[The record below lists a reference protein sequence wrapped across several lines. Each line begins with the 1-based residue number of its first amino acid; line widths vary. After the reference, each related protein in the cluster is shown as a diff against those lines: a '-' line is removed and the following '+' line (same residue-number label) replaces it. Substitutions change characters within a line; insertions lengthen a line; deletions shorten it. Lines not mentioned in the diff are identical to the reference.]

1 MSDKRTV
8 NDLAIFGGPPAFD
21 EVRHVGAPNV
31 GDRDRLLA
39 RINDLLDRRWLTNDG
54 PFVRDFEKRIA
65 EKIGVR
71 HCLALT
77 NATIALELTIRAL
90 GLSGEV
96 IIPSLTFIATAHAL
110 QWHGITP
117 VFCDVE
123 AETFTLDPDRVE
135 ELITPQT
142 SAIMGVH
149 LWGRSCRIDKLTDV
163 ARRNNLKLMFDAAHA
178 FGCSWNDQ
186 MVGSF
191 GDAEVFSFHAT
202 KFFNTF
208 EGGAVVT
215 NDDELARRIRVMRNF
230 GFAGYDEVVSLGTNG
245 KMSEVSA
252 AMGLTGLE
260 SLQQFIDANYRN
272 HNQYREGLSGVKGV
286 TLLEYDETQQNNYQ
300 YLVLLVDE
308 DLTGL
313 SRDQLMNLLWAE
325 NVRARRYFYPGCH
338 RMQPYD
344 TLYPDAVS
352 RLPVTE
358 NVVQRVLLLPT
369 GTTISTDEIA
379 RICQIM
385 KFAVAHGAEIN
396 QLMSAEVGTHAG

>member
-1 MSDKRTV
+1 MIDKRTV

-54 PFVRDFEKRIA
+54 PFVQEFEKRIA

-117 VFCDVE
+117 VFCDVD
-123 AETFTLDPDRVE
+123 AETFTLDPDRIE

-149 LWGRSCRIDKLTDV
+149 LWGRSCRIDKLTEV
-163 ARRNNLKLMFDAAHA
+163 ARRNNLKLIFDAAHA
-178 FGCSWNDQ
+178 FGCSWNDR
-186 MVGSF
+186 MIGSF

-215 NDDELARRIRVMRNF
+215 NDDELARQIRVMRNF

-260 SLQQFIDANYRN
+260 SLHQFIDANYRN
-272 HNQYREGLSGVKGV
+272 HNQYREELRGVKGV
-286 TLLEYDETQQNNYQ
+286 TLLEYDESQQNNYQ

-308 DLTGL
+308 DLTGI

-338 RMQPYD
+338 RMQPYES
-344 TLYPDAVS
+344 LYPDSAA

-358 NVVQRVLLLPT
+358 SLVQRVLLLPT
-369 GTTISTDEIA
+369 GTVISTDEIA

-396 QLMSAEVGTHAG
+396 QLMSVEVGTHAG